1 MELFKLLSNEGMQIE
16 ELERE
21 MNSVLDELSCE

>member
-1 MELFKLLSNEGMQIE
+1 MELFKLLSNEAIQSE

-21 MNSVLDELSCE
+21 IKGVLEELSCE